1 MARSVLSAPHFHNED
16 AAFEYVENAL
26 WPDGPYC
33 PHCGATDDHVRR
45 LNGKTTR
52 KGLHKCYACR
62 KPFTVR
68 IGTIF
73 ESSHLPLHLWLQVIH
88 LMCASKKGISTR
100 QIQRMLQCSMKT
112 AWFLTHRI
120 REAMKDGALGPLGG
134 EGEAVEAD
142 ETFIGG
148 KEKNRHR
155 SKRAKKRLG
164 GSWGKETVLSLVERN
179 GRVRS
184 MHVAS
189 VTAANLRPILVG
201 QIDDRS
207 KLYTDDAGQYRH
219 MGKDFDHESV
229 NHGANEYVRGAAH
242 TNTVENYFSILK
254 RGITGCYFH
263 VSEAHLH
270 RYLAEFDFRYS
281 NREGLGVD
289 DVARAE
295 AALKGFRGSGS
306 PTKQLTRRRPPNEK
320 TRYWR
325 AWARLPAQD
334 PQLVFFFILED

>member
-16 AAFEYVENAL
+16 AAFAYVEEAL
-26 WPDGPYC
+26 WPDGPHC
-33 PHCGATDDHVRR
+33 PFCGVIGDQVRR

-52 KGLHKCYACR
+52 KGLHKCYACK

-88 LMCASKKGISTR
+88 LMCASKKGIATR

-120 REAMKDGALGPLGG
+120 REAMKDGSLGPLGG
-134 EGEAVEAD
+134 DGKAVEAD
-142 ETFIGG
+142 ETYVGG
-148 KEKNRHR
+148 KEKNRHK
-155 SKRAKKRLG
+155 SKRLG
-164 GSWGKETVLSLVERN
+164 VVGTAGKEAVFTLVERN

-184 MHVAS
+184 MHVTS
-189 VTAANLRPILVG
+189 VAAENLRPVLVS
-201 QIDDRS
+201 QIDGKS

-219 MGKDFDHESV
+219 MGRHFEHESV
-229 NHGANEYVRGAAH
+229 NHSAGEYVRGNAH

-281 NREGLGVD
+281 NREGLGID
-289 DVARAE
+289 DVSRADV
-295 AALKGFRGSGS
+295 ALKGFKGKR
-306 PTKQLTRRRPPNEK
+306 LTYQ
-320 TRYWR
+320 T
-325 AWARLPAQD
+325 AHS
-334 PQLVFFFILED
+334 

>member
-16 AAFEYVENAL
+16 AAFAYVEKML
-26 WPDGPYC
+26 WPDGPNC
-33 PHCGATDDHVRR
+33 PFCGAVDEHVGK

-52 KGLHKCYACR
+52 KGLYKCYACK

-68 IGTIF
+68 MGTIF

-120 REAMKDGALGPLGG
+120 REAMKDGGLGPLGG
-134 EGEAVEAD
+134 EGKAVEVD
-142 ETFIGG
+142 ETYIGG
-148 KEKNRHR
+148 KEKNRHK
-155 SKRAKKRLG
+155 SKRRGVVGAA
-164 GSWGKETVLSLVERN
+164 GKETVLTLVERD

-189 VTAANLRPILVG
+189 VSAANLRPVLVA
-201 QIDDRS
+201 QIDPRS
-207 KLYTDDAGQYRH
+207 KLMTDDAGQYRH
-219 MGKDFDHESV
+219 MGRDFEHAWV
-229 NHGANEYVRGAAH
+229 NHSADEYVKGDAH
-242 TNTVENYFSILK
+242 INTAENYFSILK
-254 RGITGCYFH
+254 RGINGCYFH

-281 NREGLGVD
+281 NREKLDID
-289 DVARAE
+289 DVSRAE
-295 AALKGFRGSGS
+295 IALKGVKGKR
-306 PTKQLTRRRPPNEK
+306 LTYQT
-320 TRYWR
+320 TRS
-325 AWARLPAQD
+325 
-334 PQLVFFFILED
+334 